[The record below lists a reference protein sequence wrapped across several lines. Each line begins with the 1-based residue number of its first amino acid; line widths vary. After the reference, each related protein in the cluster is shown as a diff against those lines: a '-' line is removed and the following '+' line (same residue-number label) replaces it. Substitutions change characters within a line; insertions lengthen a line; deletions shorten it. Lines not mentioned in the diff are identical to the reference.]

1 MGSYSA
7 RGAKSPIY
15 LHIPQDPMLQKE
27 RPGIFHAYQ
36 TVRKSHAVGL
46 RMCTPEHTLKRKQA
60 FQGYREEAHSIV
72 GEFGTASGERVE
84 GRGPVVGIQK
94 EVEPGVEIEC
104 PQRLYKGLLPTEAR
118 GTTPQKE
125 PWAHRKSYKC
135 TWRQESVFSEE
146 PVLIPD
152 PVAHIHHFLS

>member
-1 MGSYSA
+1 
-7 RGAKSPIY
+7 
-15 LHIPQDPMLQKE
+15 MLQTV

-46 RMCTPEHTLKRKQA
+46 RMCTPEHTLKGKQA

-94 EVEPGVEIEC
+94 EVDQG
-104 PQRLYKGLLPTEAR
+104 
-118 GTTPQKE
+118 
-125 PWAHRKSYKC
+125 
-135 TWRQESVFSEE
+135 WR
-146 PVLIPD
+146 
-152 PVAHIHHFLS
+152 

>member
-15 LHIPQDPMLQKE
+15 LHRPQDPMLQKE

-72 GEFGTASGERVE
+72 GEFRTVSGERVE
-84 GRGPVVGIQK
+84 GRGPAVGIQK
-94 EVEPGVEIEC
+94 EVEMGRDRVSPKALQW
-104 PQRLYKGLLPTEAR
+104 PL
-118 GTTPQKE
+118 
-125 PWAHRKSYKC
+125 AH
-135 TWRQESVFSEE
+135 
-146 PVLIPD
+146 
-152 PVAHIHHFLS
+152 